1 MVQFFLCFGKV
12 LSTMCLLVPCLKI
25 LDVGRCGDDGR
36 DEIQKKSVESGLDI
50 MSRVES
56 RAGFCVVHV
65 DIVWRRFRRVT
76 CGEINLF
83 IITESGMAIQ
93 LARALLSCRNAQC
106 DYNLQLLYLCP

>member
-65 DIVWRRFRRVT
+65 DIVWRRFRRVRNKFVHHNRIRH
-76 CGEINLF
+76 GYPIGSGA
-83 IITESGMAIQ
+83 TE
-93 LARALLSCRNAQC
+93 LS
-106 DYNLQLLYLCP
+106 